1 LPSKTARS
9 EAAPF
14 LQQCSGIMT
23 TRTAHGTLDHERAR
37 LLAWVAVNVAL
48 LALFAMAAARCW
60 ATEPLAILVLPVPL
74 ALLLVALVVVS
85 DRWTPAPRD

>member
-1 LPSKTARS
+1 MTTKTAN
-9 EAAPF
+9 ANGA
-14 LQQCSGIMT
+14 
-23 TRTAHGTLDHERAR
+23 LDHERVR
-37 LLAWVAVNVAL
+37 LIAWVAVNVTL

-60 ATEPLAILVLPVPL
+60 TTEPLAILVLPVPL

>member
-1 LPSKTARS
+1 MTTKTAH
-9 EAAPF
+9 ANGA
-14 LQQCSGIMT
+14 
-23 TRTAHGTLDHERAR
+23 LDHERVR
-37 LLAWVAVNVAL
+37 LIAWVAVNVTL

-60 ATEPLAILVLPVPL
+60 ATEPLTILVLPVPL

>member
-1 LPSKTARS
+1 MTTKTAH
-9 EAAPF
+9 ANGA
-14 LQQCSGIMT
+14 
-23 TRTAHGTLDHERAR
+23 LDQERVR
-37 LLAWVAVNVAL
+37 LIAWVAVNVTL

-85 DRWTPAPRD
+85 DRWTTAPRD